1 MEFENGVAN
10 FLRIKKE
17 TLKKDEK
24 TCCSKYLKY

>member
-17 TLKKDEK
+17 TLKKDEQNK
-24 TCCSKYLKY
+24 QMGFNK